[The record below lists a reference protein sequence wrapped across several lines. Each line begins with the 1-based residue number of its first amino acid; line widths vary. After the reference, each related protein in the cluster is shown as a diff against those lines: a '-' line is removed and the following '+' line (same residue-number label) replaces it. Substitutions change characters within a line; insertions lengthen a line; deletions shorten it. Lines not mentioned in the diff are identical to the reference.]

1 MAEKDITQKTLE
13 AYNDVFADIVN
24 VLLFDGE
31 RVIKPEDL
39 TDRTPRSSFKADG
52 KVREIER
59 DVVKQWVRNN
69 IRIACIG
76 LENQTEPD
84 PWMAL
89 RVMGYDG
96 TEYAGQLR
104 KIREGEKPSAVVT
117 LVLYF
122 GYKHHWRGPL
132 TVLDALE
139 VPEKLKPYITN
150 ARVNLFEIAYLSHE
164 QVEMFESDFKEVARY
179 FVQMRENGNYQP
191 TDQKM
196 KHIHEVL
203 QLLNVMDRDHRFE
216 TEVNLKSGEKEVR
229 SMSEWLTRVLN
240 ESRAEGI
247 EKGRATGLAEG
258 RATGLAEGRATGLAE
273 GKITIL
279 SGLVK
284 DQLISVEEAAKR
296 AGMSQAEFRKKA
308 GLNQVQ

>member
-1 MAEKDITQKTLE
+1 
-13 AYNDVFADIVN
+13 
-24 VLLFDGE
+24 
-31 RVIKPEDL
+31 
-39 TDRTPRSSFKADG
+39 
-52 KVREIER
+52 
-59 DVVKQWVRNN
+59 
-69 IRIACIG
+69 
-76 LENQTEPD
+76 
-84 PWMAL
+84 
-89 RVMGYDG
+89 
-96 TEYAGQLR
+96 
-104 KIREGEKPSAVVT
+104 
-117 LVLYF
+117 
-122 GYKHHWRGPL
+122 
-132 TVLDALE
+132 
-139 VPEKLKPYITN
+139 
-150 ARVNLFEIAYLSHE
+150 
-164 QVEMFESDFKEVARY
+164 
-179 FVQMRENGNYQP
+179 
-191 TDQKM
+191 M

-258 RATGLAEGRATGLAE
+258 RATGLAEG
-273 GKITIL
+273 KITIL